1 MANTLS
7 AAFLEEMKQA
17 LLNEQATLEKE
28 LGKFTNRGSGNGEEY
43 TVTIEEVGNE
53 EGENAVEVA
62 QFSDNLSLEEEL
74 SSSLKDVESALRA
87 LEQGSYGT
95 CKYCKQPISEER
107 LRIRPTSTSCVACKK
122 TLTQEL

>member
-1 MANTLS
+1 MSTPLS
-7 AAFLEEMKQA
+7 ATFLKEMHTA
-17 LLNEQATLEKE
+17 LLSEQVKLEKE
-28 LGKFTNRGSGNGEEY
+28 LAKFTNHGSGREDY
-43 TVTIEEVGNE
+43 TVVIEEVGNE

-74 SSSLKDVESALRA
+74 SSALDDVSAA
-87 LEQGSYGT
+87 LLAYEAGTYGT
-95 CKYCKQPISEER
+95 CKYCKQAISEDR